1 MRTNVMK
8 KIVFALSV
16 MLVMLSI
23 PTLTSVKAMSYNYDF
38 FKNVVPSAE
47 GLAYDS
53 TYYSTTIKPAE
64 SVPTELKN
72 KTVGMDGLKDMEV
85 YNNKIYILNYST
97 SSITFNLHNEVVES
111 GKVVKE
117 AESMELSKVG
127 ELAIVNQEFKWERII
142 NEFPFSQK
150 QITLEDG
157 TITTIEKELV
167 KLLKMMVRL
176 PQ

>member
-85 YNNKIYILNYST
+85 YNNKIYILNY
-97 SSITFNLHNEVVES
+97 
-111 GKVVKE
+111 
-117 AESMELSKVG
+117 
-127 ELAIVNQEFKWERII
+127 
-142 NEFPFSQK
+142 
-150 QITLEDG
+150 
-157 TITTIEKELV
+157 
-167 KLLKMMVRL
+167 
-176 PQ
+176 